1 MIDRAGGAA
10 ARTGG
15 AFALRQSLSLR
26 RVQVRRD
33 GPADAGR
40 SGLRIHGD
48 GDTLVLEVLDHLAE
62 RPDPGNRGVVALLQR
77 LRVRLVGVG
86 VIGDIAVG
94 KALLDHVGRQSD
106 GERAIGAAGNRTE
119 NDEREQDE
127 YQGSIARP
135 LRTVRIHWSPHA
147 DALNPNA
154 ETTGAPPAP
163 SVIYSTAGWDR
174 PMLEDLL
181 VRRPYNAVTDLIDA
195 QVAAQVARGRGD
207 KLAFIDSDRSL
218 SYGELQTRTCRF
230 ASALKN
236 LGLRPEERLSLLL
249 YDTVDFPVAFWGG
262 VRAGIVVLPLNT
274 LLNAEQY
281 AYILGDS
288 RAAAIVASASLA
300 KTLLPVLD
308 RLPHLR
314 TIILIGASAD
324 DKAEFRGRDVHDFA
338 DLLARG
344 QPDLITAQTS
354 SDEVAFWLYTSGS
367 TGDPKGVKHI
377 HTTPMAAARL
387 MGQRVIGIREDD
399 VVFSA
404 AKLFF
409 SYGMGNAMAF
419 PLSVGATTVLLPQRP
434 TPEAV
439 FDIMR
444 RHRPTIF
451 YGVPTLYASLLA
463 HKDMTHGAGSDRL
476 RLCVSAGEALPGHL
490 GKRWRAAAGVDV
502 LDGIGST
509 EMFQTFLSNQ
519 PGDVRY
525 GTTGK
530 PVPGYD
536 LKIVD
541 EDGREV
547 ADGEIGELVVRGP
560 TAGEGYWNQRAKS
573 RRTFAG
579 EWTFTGDKYVREASG
594 YFHYCGRTD
603 DMFKVSGM
611 WVSPF
616 EVEAALASH
625 EAVLEAAVIGK
636 EDSDGLIKPK
646 AFIVL
651 RSGYAG
657 SKQLIEKL
665 RMHVKASAGPW
676 KYPRWID
683 IRSDLPRTAT
693 GKIQR
698 FKLRELDGL
707 S

>member
-1 MIDRAGGAA
+1 
-10 ARTGG
+10 
-15 AFALRQSLSLR
+15 
-26 RVQVRRD
+26 
-33 GPADAGR
+33 
-40 SGLRIHGD
+40 
-48 GDTLVLEVLDHLAE
+48 
-62 RPDPGNRGVVALLQR
+62 
-77 LRVRLVGVG
+77 
-86 VIGDIAVG
+86 
-94 KALLDHVGRQSD
+94 
-106 GERAIGAAGNRTE
+106 
-119 NDEREQDE
+119 
-127 YQGSIARP
+127 
-135 LRTVRIHWSPHA
+135 
-147 DALNPNA
+147 
-154 ETTGAPPAP
+154 
-163 SVIYSTAGWDR
+163 
-174 PMLEDLL
+174 MLEDLL
-181 VRRPYNAVTDLIDA
+181 QRRPYNAVTDFIDG
-195 QVAAQVARGRGD
+195 QVARGLGE
-207 KLAFIDSDRSL
+207 KIAFTDTDRSL
-218 SYGELQTRTCRF
+218 SYGELQPRSCRF
-230 ASALKN
+230 ASALQQ
-236 LGLRPEERLSLLL
+236 LGLRPEERLALLL

-262 VRAGIVVLPLNT
+262 ARAGIVVLPLNT
-274 LLNAEQY
+274 LLTAEQY

-288 RAAAIVASASLA
+288 RA
-300 KTLLPVLD
+300 
-308 RLPHLR
+308 
-314 TIILIGASAD
+314 
-324 DKAEFRGRDVHDFA
+324 
-338 DLLARG
+338 
-344 QPDLITAQTS
+344 
-354 SDEVAFWLYTSGS
+354 SGL
-367 TGDPKGVKHI
+367 KHV

-387 MGQRVIGIREDD
+387 MGQHVIGIREDD

-451 YGVPTLYASLLA
+451 FGVPTLYASLLA
-463 HKDMTHGAGSDRL
+463 HNHMTHGAGSDRL

-490 GKRWRAAAGVDV
+490 GKRWRDAAGVDV

-530 PVPGYD
+530 AVPGYD

-541 EDGREV
+541 EQGHDV
-547 ADGEIGELVVRGP
+547 ADGEIGELVGRGP
-560 TAGEGYWNQRAKS
+560 PAGEGYWNQRAKS

-594 YFHYCGRTD
+594 YYHYCGRTD

-616 EVEAALASH
+616 EVEAARPSH

-636 EDSDGLIKPK
+636 EDADGLIKPK

-651 RSGYAG
+651 RNGYAADER
-657 SKQLIEKL
+657 LIETL
-665 RMHVKASAGPW
+665 RVHVKECAGPW

-683 IRSDLPRTAT
+683 VRPDLPRTAT

-698 FKLRELDGL
+698 FKLRELE